1 MPIGSKLF
9 TKEWL
14 VRGGGPCVLLLSA
27 IVILVETAFVYGF
40 RIAHADLAR
49 LVAVSVPIRV
59 LYFAVE
65 IVSTFAYLLLYF
77 AMWFYWA
84 QVDVSPSST
93 KRIWFIVLLVGL
105 WYGSCFYYFS
115 VYRPQVVAFQKT
127 GYGR

>member
-84 QVDVSPSST
+84 LVDGSRTS
-93 KRIWFIVLLVGL
+93 KKKIWFIVLLLGL
-105 WYGSCFYYFS
+105 WYGSCLYYFL
-115 VYRPQVVAFQKT
+115 VYRPQIAAFQKAAYDT
-127 GYGR
+127 